1 MSEFFKTFV
10 RKIKKHHSQI
20 KNFVTNRKEY
30 KNSRHIRSA
39 YGKTI
44 SPQSHFIVLCKLN
57 FARNGRIF
65 PRKLQ
70 KSSGMVSIA
79 RLHGQTGGCTGVY
92 RAQNFAQRNQS
103 KANFDVSYFLV
114 TILPIVIIRLGVG
127 LVGTYS
133 GSYVVTILQFSMWA
147 TVNCAKLATY
157 SLQCF

>member
-1 MSEFFKTFV
+1 MFEFFKTFA

-20 KNFVTNRKEY
+20 KNFVTNRKENKED
-30 KNSRHIRSA
+30 KNSPRIRAA
-39 YGKTI
+39 YGKK

-70 KSSGMVSIA
+70 KSSGMFSIA

-103 KANFDVSYFLV
+103 KANFEVSYFSV

-147 TVNCAKLATY
+147 TVKCAKLAT
-157 SLQCF
+157 